1 MDLEK
6 SFRLLRLIALVPFLF
21 GPADLHAHN
30 APAVL
35 AGEATVYE
43 NEADNNG
50 GGDSQV
56 CIGNIATT
64 ATRRAFVRYTLPAI
78 AAGSTVYRVVW
89 GILQD
94 RVRDPDP
101 GPGPLAATLQV
112 RRVTAAWVEGTGSG
126 GGLGPCGGGANVAGV
141 DWATQPTV
149 AAADSAAAALSAD
162 DAVSVVFD
170 TNTGHDGLLT
180 DVQAWVDSGAS
191 NFGWRLAVVEEG
203 TADNA
208 RALTP
213 GTLTIHWTP
222 PDEDHLFADGFETP

>member
-6 SFRLLRLIALVPFLF
+6 SFRLLRLFALVPFLF
-21 GPADLHAHN
+21 GPADLNAHD
-30 APAVL
+30 AEAVL

-43 NEADNNG
+43 NQTDNNG

-56 CIGNIATT
+56 CIGNIATDV
-64 ATRRAFVRYTLPAI
+64 RRAFVRYTLPAI

-89 GILQD
+89 AILQD
-94 RVRDPDP
+94 QVSDP

-112 RRVTAAWVEGTGSG
+112 RRVTSAWVEGTGSG
-126 GGLGPCGGGANVAGV
+126 GGSGPCDGGENVAGV

-162 DAVSVVFD
+162 DQVNVVIDTGFD
-170 TNTGHDGLLT
+170 TGNDGLIA
-180 DVQAWVDSGAS
+180 DVQAWVDNGAT

-222 PDEDHLFADGFETP
+222 PGEDHLFSDGFETP